1 MKMLFSMDEQV
12 HHFKITG
19 EITPEDLQILKG
31 SFHRF
36 LDSNPEFVVVDL
48 SEITLQVP
56 DFDLQTALTEI
67 RTLASAKGISIQIAM
82 SDIEAGIAKDSVLQS
97 ALERQI
103 RVLQGKIELREEM
116 KRNLEQ
122 IIDANRQLKS
132 AIEEKNPSLTLNR
145 RNPFNPL
152 FERLWSEK

>member
-1 MKMLFSMDEQV
+1 M
-12 HHFKITG
+12 
-19 EITPEDLQILKG
+19 
-31 SFHRF
+31 
-36 LDSNPEFVVVDL
+36 
-48 SEITLQVP
+48 
-56 DFDLQTALTEI
+56 
-67 RTLASAKGISIQIAM
+67 QIAM